1 MPGSLLSP
9 LDSQDIVQPISHFR
23 NLLLIAA
30 GLWGTGTAVAQECAS
45 SCDQATVSEPVAT
58 LLQHRAFETQVNTFN
73 YSTQHEQALDV
84 AEDGRIL
91 VAWASR
97 RQEAGSYGVFAQLVD
112 GLGRPLGTELHIN
125 EYLPGAQ
132 FQPAVAFT
140 PQGNAFVAWCSQGG
154 QDGEFGGIYLRRL
167 AELNEAKGAN
177 SFGPVGVEQ
186 QVNQT
191 VAGDQTN
198 PALLALAD
206 GTLVATWVSGNIDG
220 TVRAMARIFDA
231 DGQPKGGEFA
241 LGEGCGKEALPV
253 LASVDGGF
261 VASWARAG
269 EKAGVYARSFD
280 AMGAPQ
286 GAEQLLVADAIEP
299 ALDSDG
305 QGRLA
310 LAWMGLDCSGEYRV
324 HAQRLDDSLALV
336 GAAWRSP
343 EVASDS
349 YVNAASVAMGADGRY
364 VVAYTRHEPMQLSG
378 ELGKPAPQSS
388 ILGQEFTADGHA
400 AGAVAQLNQ
409 FEEGLQDLRV
419 GRNARH
425 IAMGAQGQLAMTWY
439 GRTEN
444 DGKGIG
450 LTVLAPES
458 FAPEAP
464 AEIAPVAALEGLRP
478 ADVRKQIAPP
488 EWDPT
493 WADDSQLTP
502 AAGPA
507 GPDFGFEAI
516 QSTGWNPP
524 DPDLA
529 VGPNHIVAVVNV
541 DMEFFDKNGTSTSG
555 NIPLESWF
563 GTNGFVFDPVA
574 LYDEQVQRFVIA
586 TVEHDGQVDH
596 FNIAVS
602 DDDDPNGTWYKYR
615 FNVNSICGFID
626 FPNLGVSQD
635 AYFLIAD
642 CFGGGGNFI
651 HVMDKTPML
660 SGAPVTV
667 NSINTTSSI
676 ISNGATRNYDD
687 GTLYTA
693 STYAAGSPFLRLYS
707 VEDPTG
713 SATLRNY
720 NINVGSF
727 SNPPDA
733 QQQGT
738 SNRADTIDHRIK
750 NGVVR
755 DGFLYLCHNVA
766 NGGVAKVRWYKI
778 ALNGWPGGGS
788 PSLVD
793 SGYVDPGS
801 GIYTWFGD
809 INVDA
814 GGTMAIAYNR
824 SSSSE
829 YISVERTWREAGDA
843 AGTLRDF
850 TQMQVSTSPETSSR
864 WGDYAGLEEDPVD
877 PGTFWSH
884 HEFRTTSW
892 RTWIGRFTPG
902 DTNAELTLTLSLPLT
917 SGTTANATVEGSDP
931 FTVVY
936 LYNGSGPGSTT
947 IPGLGDLDINNAKV
961 VLNRTANA
969 AGDTNINRFLP
980 TRLAGRTVW
989 LQVIDGTGKVSNVET
1004 TTIL

>member
-1 MPGSLLSP
+1 M
-9 LDSQDIVQPISHFR
+9 QPISHFR

-30 GLWGTGTAVAQECAS
+30 GLWGAGAADAQVCAN
-45 SCDQATVSEPVAT
+45 SCDQATVAEPVAA
-58 LLQHRAFETQVNTFN
+58 LLQNRAFETQVNTFT

-140 PQGNAFVAWCSQGG
+140 PQGDAFVAWCSQGG

-167 AELNEAKGAN
+167 AELKEAQGAN
-177 SFGPVGVEQ
+177 QFGPIGVEQ
-186 QVNQT
+186 QINQT

-198 PALLALAD
+198 PTLLALAD
-206 GTLVATWVSGNIDG
+206 GTLVASWVSANIDG
-220 TVRAMARIFDA
+220 SVRAMARLFDA
-231 DGQPKGGEFA
+231 AGQPMGDEFA
-241 LGEGCGKEALPV
+241 LGEGCGAEALPV
-253 LASVDGGF
+253 LARVDGGF
-261 VASWARAG
+261 VASWARTGKA
-269 EKAGVYARSFD
+269 AGVYARSFNSQGV
-280 AMGAPQ
+280 AQ

-310 LAWMGLDCSGEYRV
+310 LAWMAFDANQEYRV
-324 HAQRLDDSLALV
+324 HAQALSASLQLQ
-336 GAAWRSP
+336 GQAWVSP
-343 EVASDS
+343 EVAEGS
-349 YVNAASVAMGADGRY
+349 YVNAASVAMGQDGRF
-364 VVAYTRHEPMQLSG
+364 VAAYTRHEPSTAG
-378 ELGKPAPQSS
+378 PGLGKPVGQAS
-388 ILGQEFTADGHA
+388 ILGQEFDA
-400 AGAVAQLNQ
+400 AGLPVGAVTRLNQ
-409 FEEGLQDLRV
+409 AEEGLQDLRV
-419 GRNARH
+419 GRNAKH

-439 GRTEN
+439 GRTAH
-444 DGKGIG
+444 DGKGVG
-450 LTVLAPES
+450 LTVLAPDQ

-464 AEIAPVAALEGLRP
+464 AEITPVAALEGLLP

-488 EWDPT
+488 EWDPNWT
-493 WADDSQLTP
+493 DDSQLTP
-502 AAGPA
+502 ASGPA

-563 GTNGFVFDPVA
+563 NTSGFVFDPVA
-574 LYDEQVQRFVIA
+574 LYDQKVNRFVVA
-586 TVEHDGQVDH
+586 AVEHNNGDY

-615 FNVNSICGFID
+615 FNVSSICGFID
-626 FPNLGVSQD
+626 FPNLGVSDD

-642 CFGGGGNFI
+642 CFSTPRGNNI
-651 HVMDKTPML
+651 HIMAKAPML
-660 SGAPVTV
+660 NGSPVTL
-667 NSINTTSSI
+667 NSINTAGTQ

-687 GTLYTA
+687 GTLYAA
-693 STYAAGSPFLRLYS
+693 STYAGGSPEIRLYS
-707 VEDPTG
+707 IEDPTG
-713 SATLRNY
+713 SATLRSFD
-720 NINVGSF
+720 INVGSY

-755 DGFLYLCHNVA
+755 DGYLYLCHNVA

-778 ALNGWPGGGS
+778 DLNGWPNGS
-788 PSLVD
+788 NPTLAD

-801 GIYTWFGD
+801 GVYTWFGD

-824 SSSSE
+824 SASSE

-850 TQMQVSTSPETSSR
+850 TQMQVSTSAETGSR

-877 PGTFWSH
+877 PGTFWNH
-884 HEFRTTSW
+884 HEYRTSSW

-902 DTNAELTLTLSLPLT
+902 DNGADLVLTLSLPLVGGQT
-917 SGTTANATVEGSDP
+917 NNATVDGSDP
-931 FTVVY
+931 FTTVY
-936 LYNGSGPGSTT
+936 LCNGSGPGST
-947 IPGLGDLDINNAKV
+947 IVPGLGELDIDNGR
-961 VLNRTANA
+961 LLLSRGANS
-969 AGDTNINRFLP
+969 AGFTNINRFVP
-980 TRLAGRTVW
+980 TRLSGFTVW
-989 LQVIDGTGKVSNVET
+989 LQAIDANGLVSNVET
-1004 TTIL
+1004 TTIQ